1 MDSGRKGRC
10 QKCEQLALV
19 SMRCP
24 VNVGVLFINGLW
36 SFYCLYTFP
45 LRRTE
50 RDASAWSTEKI
61 KNLLL
66 AVKFE
71 GPEGNHLHLSCI
83 APLT

>member
-1 MDSGRKGRC
+1 MDSRRKGRC

-24 VNVGVLFINGLW
+24 VYVLSIPL
-36 SFYCLYTFP
+36 SITSCSTFP
-45 LRRTE
+45 LCRTE

-71 GPEGNHLHLSCI
+71 GPEGKLLV
-83 APLT
+83 APCA